1 LPVFLAHV
9 APVASGVALNEL
21 SSRLSRFSER
31 FEGTERGDDSAER
44 ESRLGFGATVLPMG
58 KIIARP
64 HASFQFSPPPFWP
77 TAGELE
83 KS

>member
-1 LPVFLAHV
+1 
-9 APVASGVALNEL
+9 VALNEL

-44 ESRLGFGATVLPMG
+44 EFRLGFGATVLPLG

-64 HASFQFSPPPFWP
+64 HASFQFSPPPSGPPRASWKK
-77 TAGELE
+77 LN
-83 KS
+83 